1 MTERTT
7 KDAGSRRVM
16 IVLDYENLESFASIY
31 SIAFIGYIMAPP
43 SSGYQAAV
51 EKVTSY
57 NLHY

>member
-1 MTERTT
+1 MTEQTT

-16 IVLDYENLESFASIY
+16 AVLDYENLENFASIH

-43 SSGYQAAV
+43 PSGYQAAV
-51 EKVTSY
+51 GKVTSY